1 MMVVNG
7 NEWTIDPTENVFS
20 VHHLREE
27 EAASCPRSRV
37 ILNVKGFFRK
47 GMPPA
52 FVLEQDGFLRVDH
65 DGAVKVHSFWRVK
78 KREEDRSRKRTEE
91 DELRRSERRWR

>member
-27 EAASCPRSRV
+27 EAASCPRSRA

-78 KREEDRSRKRTEE
+78 KKGDRSSERTTE